1 MSWEMFQAWFLD
13 LEWRRLVPELIGKGL
28 GFLAGF
34 AASWFFLFRR
44 RLRDLQRFQQG
55 DSDDVLFQAHYLLP
69 IADARVPSEW
79 KSGERKSSEPV
90 SNGKSSGVEQ
100 ASDLNG
106 SEVASSSAV
115 QLVFRNV
122 VDKLTVNL
130 LYDNPA
136 ARELVKE
143 LTEKTS
149 LNDPVLPTEGTLGF
163 ELLNDAAGFV
173 AGRLAASP
181 FPRKL
186 WLFCMTCEDRTVVRR
201 RCVRCFLIQVADLER
216 FADWGWVRDC
226 VRVERPWHWFRLVA
240 LHRIA
245 RRWQAE
251 EDQFNQLE
259 TNHAMPLVDTHAVHR
274 HVIPLSLGLPDN
286 EVAVADPFQID
297 WVQHRS
303 AMKNWN
309 ILLED
314 SKTAGSRPAMSEIE
328 LS

>member
-1 MSWEMFQAWFLD
+1 MNWELFQAWLLD
-13 LEWRRLVPELIGKGL
+13 LEWRRLLPELIGKGL

-69 IADARVPSEW
+69 VDSARVA
-79 KSGERKSSEPV
+79 SSQGLEV
-90 SNGKSSGVEQ
+90 EQSSGVI
-100 ASDLNG
+100 S
-106 SEVASSSAV
+106 SEVVSPPVV

-122 VDKLTVNL
+122 VAKLTVNL

-201 RCVRCFLIQVADLER
+201 RCVRCFLIQVEDLKR
-216 FADWGWVRDC
+216 FADWSWVRAC

-251 EDQFNQLE
+251 EEQFSRME
-259 TNHAMPLVDTHAVHR
+259 TDHAMPLIDTHAVHR

-297 WVQHRS
+297 WVQHQS
-303 AMKNWN
+303 AMKNWSV
-309 ILLED
+309 LLEE
-314 SKTAGSRPAMSEIE
+314 SKAAGGRPAMSEVD
-328 LS
+328 LN

>member
-1 MSWEMFQAWFLD
+1 MSWEHLQAWFFD
-13 LEWRRLVPELIGKGL
+13 LEWRRLLPELIGKGL

-69 IADARVPSEW
+69 VESDQIVEGQDLKFEPST
-79 KSGERKSSEPV
+79 SSTSTKEPKLPV
-90 SNGKSSGVEQ
+90 F
-100 ASDLNG
+100 
-106 SEVASSSAV
+106 

-122 VDKLTVNL
+122 VAKLTVNQ

-136 ARELVKE
+136 ARTLVKE

-173 AGRLAASP
+173 AGSLAASP
-181 FPRKL
+181 FARKL

-201 RCVRCFLIQVADLER
+201 RCVRCFLIQVEDLER
-216 FADWGWVRDC
+216 FADWSWVRTS

-251 EDQFNQLE
+251 EERFSRLPNDR
-259 TNHAMPLVDTHAVHR
+259 AMPLVDTHTDHR
-274 HVIPLSLGLPDN
+274 HVLPLSLGLPEN
-286 EVAVADPFQID
+286 EVAVAEPFRID
-297 WVQHRS
+297 WTQHQT
-303 AMKNWN
+303 AMQNWS
-309 ILLED
+309 ILLEE
-314 SKTAGSRPAMSEIE
+314 SKAD
-328 LS
+328 